1 MSDVTEINAETG
13 EVTVRAYTSE
23 EIQRRNNL
31 EKPEDPLFDQTEL
44 SNYLLN
50 KQSALI
56 KLQSLGLTAD
66 EAKAIVGL

>member
-13 EVTVRAYTSE
+13 EVLIRSYTTSE
-23 EIQRRNNL
+23 IQKRNNL

-44 SNYLLN
+44 LSYLAN
-50 KQSALI
+50 RESALV
-56 KLQSLGLTAD
+56 KLQSLGLTTD